1 MKTAILMILALA
13 VLNGVAAGQAATPAD
28 SAMVSPTPAADS
40 TLVVIPSPAAS
51 TPAPSKIYYGGSVTL
66 SFGNATQIGIFPM
79 IGYKVSPKFS
89 LGGEI
94 GYEYVNYDDFDE
106 SSHNFGGG
114 VFGRYRFIPQLYGH
128 AEVDLVSY
136 DIPALSGESSR
147 EAVPFVLLGGGFVQ
161 PLSPRTSLFAEVL
174 VDVLQ
179 DDNSPYDDW
188 EPIFSIGVG
197 VGF

>member
-1 MKTAILMILALA
+1 MNGALMKTVILMILALV
-13 VLNGVAAGQAATPAD
+13 VLNGVAAAQA
-28 SAMVSPTPAADS
+28 PTPADS
-40 TLVVIPSPAAS
+40 TLVVLSAPAVSP
-51 TPAPSKIYYGGSVTL
+51 PAPSKIYYGGSVTL

-79 IGYKVSPKFS
+79 IGYKLTPKFS
-89 LGGEI
+89 LGGEV
-94 GYEYVNYDDFDE
+94 GYEYVNYDDIDE

-128 AEVDLVSY
+128 AEFDLVSY
-136 DIPALSGESSR
+136 DIPTLSGESSR

-188 EPIFSIGVG
+188 EPIFSVGVG